1 MAKRKSPTGNIFSE
15 KTRKRNAKIETAEYF
30 EKEVLPKILNKNDI
44 RTLSN
49 PELRGMREYL
59 KKQQKKIQR
68 EIESVQNSGETA
80 GSFESVNKA
89 IEERLSSRRILTT
102 DPQRLLKELYRQEQF
117 FNEYEVDEDY
127 YYQRSRGTF
136 DKILDDFDVEKSEV
150 EKIAD
155 MMDEDEQ
162 FQSLVLQEQAEGAI
176 NIDDKWTIL
185 RRLAA
190 INPRL
195 NVDRAYASRTLKDIE
210 NAIESGRWSDIN
222 EITANFIEGFQHET
236 EIDKQWDT
244 SLRSFEDVALSRSS
258 GFHGVAKALRK
269 ATTSVDNFAPVW
281 SSPFNVREGVELT
294 RNMSVPF

>member
-1 MAKRKSPTGNIFSE
+1 MAKKKRPTGHIFSE

-30 EKEVLPKILNKNDI
+30 EKEVLPKILNKDDI

-68 EIESVQNSGETA
+68 EIDFVQGSGETF
-80 GSFESVNKA
+80 GNYESVNKA
-89 IEERLSSRRILTT
+89 IEERLSTRRILTT

-136 DKILDDFDVEKSEV
+136 DKILDDFDAEKSEV

-155 MMDEDEQ
+155 IIDEEN
-162 FQSLVLQEQAEGAI
+162 LI

-294 RNMSVPF
+294 RNMSTPF

>member
-1 MAKRKSPTGNIFSE
+1 MAKRKRSTGHIFSE
-15 KTRKRNAKIETAEYF
+15 KTRKQNAKIETAEYF
-30 EKEVLPKILNKNDI
+30 EKEVLPKILNKDDI

-68 EIESVQNSGETA
+68 EIELVQNSGETA
-80 GSFESVNKA
+80 GNFESVNKA
-89 IEERLSSRRILTT
+89 IEERLSTRRILTT

-136 DKILDDFDVEKSEV
+136 DKILDDFDAEKSEV

-155 MMDEDEQ
+155 VIDEEN
-162 FQSLVLQEQAEGAI
+162 AI

-281 SSPFNVREGVELT
+281 SSPFKIREGVELT
-294 RNMSVPF
+294 SNMSTPF

>member
-1 MAKRKSPTGNIFSE
+1 MTKRKRSTGHIFSE

-30 EKEVLPKILNKNDI
+30 EKEVLPKILNKDDI

-68 EIESVQNSGETA
+68 EIDFVQGSGETF
-80 GSFESVNKA
+80 GNYESVNKA
-89 IEERLSSRRILTT
+89 IEERLSTRRILTT

-136 DKILDDFDVEKSEV
+136 DKILDDFDAEKSEV

-155 MMDEDEQ
+155 VIDEEN
-162 FQSLVLQEQAEGAI
+162 AI

-281 SSPFNVREGVELT
+281 ASPFNVREGIELT
-294 RNMSVPF
+294 RNMSTPF

>member
-1 MAKRKSPTGNIFSE
+1 MAKRKRSTGHIFSE
-15 KTRKRNAKIETAEYF
+15 KTRNRNAKIETAEYF

-68 EIESVQNSGETA
+68 EIDFVQGSGETF
-80 GSFESVNKA
+80 GNYESVNKA
-89 IEERLSSRRILTT
+89 IEERLSTRRILTT

-136 DKILDDFDVEKSEV
+136 DKILDDFDTEKSEV
-150 EKIAD
+150 ERIAD
-155 MMDEDEQ
+155 IIDEEN
-162 FQSLVLQEQAEGAI
+162 SI

-281 SSPFNVREGVELT
+281 SSPFNVRESVELT
-294 RNMSVPF
+294 RNMSTPF

>member
-1 MAKRKSPTGNIFSE
+1 MAKRKRPTGHIFSE

-30 EKEVLPKILNKNDI
+30 EKEVLPKILNKDDI

-49 PELRGMREYL
+49 PELRGMHKYL

-68 EIESVQNSGETA
+68 EIDFVQDSGETF
-80 GSFESVNKA
+80 GNYESVNKA
-89 IEERLSSRRILTT
+89 IEERLSTRRILTT

-150 EKIAD
+150 ERIAD
-155 MMDEDEQ
+155 VIDEEN
-162 FQSLVLQEQAEGAI
+162 SI

-185 RRLAA
+185 RRLTA

-195 NVDRAYASRTLKDIE
+195 SVDRAYASRTLKDIE

-222 EITANFIEGFQHET
+222 EITANFIESFQHET
-236 EIDKQWDT
+236 EIDKQWDA
-244 SLRSFEDVALSRSS
+244 SLRSFEDVALSRSP
-258 GFHGVAKALRK
+258 GFHGVAKALSK
-269 ATTSVDNFAPVW
+269 AITSVDNFAPVW

-294 RNMSVPF
+294 RNMSTPF

>member
-1 MAKRKSPTGNIFSE
+1 MAKRKRPTGNIFSE
-15 KTRKRNAKIETAEYF
+15 KTRKRNTKIETAEYF

-68 EIESVQNSGETA
+68 EIEFVQNSGETA

-89 IEERLSSRRILTT
+89 IEERLSTRRILTT

-136 DKILDDFDVEKSEV
+136 DKILDDFDAEKSEV
-150 EKIAD
+150 EKIVD
-155 MMDEDEQ
+155 VIDEEN
-162 FQSLVLQEQAEGAI
+162 AI

-294 RNMSVPF
+294 RNMSTPF

>member
-1 MAKRKSPTGNIFSE
+1 MAKRKRPTSHIFSE
-15 KTRKRNAKIETAEYF
+15 KTRNRNTKIETAEYF

-59 KKQQKKIQR
+59 KKQQKKIQCK
-68 EIESVQNSGETA
+68 IDFVQGSGETS
-80 GSFESVNKA
+80 GNYESVNKA
-89 IEERLSSRRILTT
+89 IEERLSTRRILTT

-136 DKILDDFDVEKSEV
+136 DKILEDFDTEKSEV

-155 MMDEDEQ
+155 VIDEEN
-162 FQSLVLQEQAEGAI
+162 AI

-258 GFHGVAKALRK
+258 GFHGVAKALHK

-294 RNMSVPF
+294 RNMSAPF

>member
-1 MAKRKSPTGNIFSE
+1 MAKRKRPAGHIFSE
-15 KTRKRNAKIETAEYF
+15 KTRKRNAKVETAEYF

-68 EIESVQNSGETA
+68 EIDFVQGSGETA
-80 GSFESVNKA
+80 GNYESVNKA
-89 IEERLSSRRILTT
+89 IEERLSTRRFHTT

-136 DKILDDFDVEKSEV
+136 DKILDDFDVEKSEF

-155 MMDEDEQ
+155 VIDEEN
-162 FQSLVLQEQAEGAI
+162 AI

-222 EITANFIEGFQHET
+222 EITANFIEGFQRET

-281 SSPFNVREGVELT
+281 SSPFNVREGVEPT
-294 RNMSVPF
+294 RNMSTPF

>member
-1 MAKRKSPTGNIFSE
+1 MAKKKRPTGHIFSE

-30 EKEVLPKILNKNDI
+30 ENEILPKILDKNDI
-44 RTLSN
+44 RGLTQS
-49 PELRGMREYL
+49 EIRGM
-59 KKQQKKIQR
+59 QK
-68 EIESVQNSGETA
+68 
-80 GSFESVNKA
+80 F
-89 IEERLSSRRILTT
+89 
-102 DPQRLLKELYRQEQF
+102 LKERQKTIKARISLVEDDPDLVWFSSTQKAKDEHIDTKSFSKNPQKLFEDLMRQEQF
-117 FNEYEVDEDY
+117 FSEYDTDY
-127 YYQRSRGTF
+127 
-136 DKILDDFDVEKSEV
+136 DFW
-150 EKIAD
+150 
-155 MMDEDEQ
+155 MHEQ
-162 FQSLVLQEQAEGAI
+162 ELREQAEKLSQENIDDAKKVLKI
-176 NIDDKWTIL
+176 DIDDKWTIL
-185 RRLAA
+185 RRLAT

-294 RNMSVPF
+294 HNMSTPF